1 MDTTQCLDAK
11 LERMRAVF
19 APMRNLIVAFSG
31 GVDSTFVL
39 KVAHETLG
47 DAVLALTTTSP
58 TMPDEDRESALAMA
72 RLIGAR
78 HLVVESNELEIPGY
92 AANPLNRCYLCKHN
106 LFTVCEAKAAELGI
120 DEIVDGLNLDDLHDY
135 RPGMQAASEKR
146 VRHPLVEAEMTKAD
160 VRELSRAMGL
170 PTWDRPASPCLSS
183 RFPYGTEITPA
194 GLEKVAAGEKLLH
207 SMGFAVA
214 RVRYHGDVARLE
226 LEQSEIA
233 RVFEPA
239 MRETIEREFK
249 KIGFRFVAI
258 DLKGFRSGS
267 LNEGVIANSTIA
279 GGYDSSAAQSSLTIW
294 PTAQSTIRRGQ
305 ATFRGRALIDSSGET
320 RTTGSK
326 IRSAASSIAAVA
338 AAMTALLYEFVAA
351 APGLWPCGLLAPLPI
366 LAVAPEIRT
375 ARAAQLAFLAFLVG
389 NLVAW
394 GGESLSVPLIDMLA
408 SHLAGAVVF
417 AAFVACAAEA
427 TRRWSGWLAALVFPT
442 LEVAFYFTLSTAISA
457 RHLGQPRLFAS
468 RVHRT
473 AADYVVARS
482 VRRGVRNVAA
492 AVGAGGGVVPQPME
506 HGRAASGADVAHA
519 SSRSR

>member
-1 MDTTQCLDAK
+1 
-11 LERMRAVF
+11 MRAVL

-47 DAVLALTTTSP
+47 DSVLALTTTSP

-92 AANPLNRCYLCKHN
+92 AANPINRCYLCKHN

-120 DEIVDGLNLDDLHDY
+120 GEIVDGLNLDDLHDY

-160 VRELSRAMGL
+160 VRALSRAMGL

-226 LEQSEIA
+226 LEHSEIA

-239 MRETIEREFK
+239 TRETIEREFK

-267 LNEGVIANSTIA
+267 LNEGVIANSHRRRIRLVRRA
-279 GGYDSSAAQSSLTIW
+279 IKSDNMADRAIYDSARPGDALRTSF
-294 PTAQSTIRRGQ
+294 RRN
-305 ATFRGRALIDSSGET
+305 AEGRLKDPIGGLA
-320 RTTGSK
+320 
-326 IRSAASSIAAVA
+326 IAAVA

-351 APGLWPCGLLAPLPI
+351 GRSCG
-366 LAVAPEIRT
+366 
-375 ARAAQLAFLAFLVG
+375 RAGCWRRYRSWRSRLRSG
-389 NLVAW
+389 RRGRRSSHSW
-394 GGESLSVPLIDMLA
+394 LSW
-408 SHLAGAVVF
+408 S
-417 AAFVACAAEA
+417 A
-427 TRRWSGWLAALVFPT
+427 TWSRG
-442 LEVAFYFTLSTAISA
+442 
-457 RHLGQPRLFAS
+457 
-468 RVHRT
+468 
-473 AADYVVARS
+473 VAR
-482 VRRGVRNVAA
+482 VCRCR
-492 AVGAGGGVVPQPME
+492 
-506 HGRAASGADVAHA
+506 
-519 SSRSR
+519 